1 MIEELEKEESVV
13 TWCDPLVAEYKNQR
27 STELNP
33 LVDLGLIISPH
44 KVIDLKSWLRGNT
57 KVFDLSADANNYGWP
72 KFL

>member
-1 MIEELEKEESVV
+1 MV

-44 KVIDLKSWLRGNT
+44 KVIDLKVWLSGNT

>member
-1 MIEELEKEESVV
+1 M
-13 TWCDPLVAEYKNQR
+13 AEYKNQR

-44 KVIDLKSWLRGNT
+44 KVIDLKIWLSGNT